1 MKNKDN
7 RITINNLVY
16 ALLFLLVGIMLIN
29 RDETIITL
37 VSKVIGCIFI
47 TVGAI
52 KTIIYI
58 YMKGKVGNYKLNGLL
73 IGLVLI
79 AIGIAFVVLSGVLDW
94 TIRVIVGL
102 WSIFAGINRMIFSF
116 KYRKYFK
123 EEFKVYFLTS
133 ILMIAFGIVILSV
146 SLSWVI
152 GLFIIA
158 YAVSEIFNYIY
169 YKAKGKEMPS
179 DEKVESNLPALNN
192 NKVVDAVIEEDTK
205 NEE

>member
-7 RITINNLVY
+7 KITINNLVY
-16 ALLFLLVGIMLIN
+16 ALLFLVVGIMLID
-29 RDETIITL
+29 RDETVITL

-47 TVGAI
+47 TVGAV

-58 YMKGKVGNYKLNGLL
+58 YMKGKLGNYKLNDLL
-73 IGLVLI
+73 IGLILI
-79 AIGIAFVVLSGVLDW
+79 AIGVAFIVLSGVLDW

-102 WSIFAGINRMIFSF
+102 WSIFAGINRMIFAF
-116 KYRKYFK
+116 KYKKHYT
-123 EEFKVYFLTS
+123 EGFKVYFLTS
-133 ILMIAFGIVILSV
+133 LLMVLFGIVILSV

-179 DEKVESNLPALNN
+179 DEKVESKLPAISN
-192 NKVVDAVIEEDTK
+192 NKVVEAVIEEDTK

>member
-1 MKNKDN
+1 MKNRDSK
-7 RITINNLVY
+7 ITINNLIY
-16 ALLFLLVGIMLIN
+16 ALLFLVVGIMLID

-47 TVGAI
+47 TVGAV

-58 YMKGKVGNYKLNGLL
+58 YMKGKVGNYKLNDLL
-73 IGLVLI
+73 IGLILI
-79 AIGIAFVVLSGVLDW
+79 AIGIAFIVLSGVLDW

-102 WSIFAGINRMIFSF
+102 WSIFAGINRMIFAF
-116 KYRKYFK
+116 AYRKYYK
-123 EEFKVYFLTS
+123 EGFKVYFLTS
-133 ILMIAFGIVILSV
+133 LLMVAFGIVILSV

-158 YAVSEIFNYIY
+158 YAASEIFNYIY

-179 DEKVESNLPALNN
+179 NDKVESNLPSISN